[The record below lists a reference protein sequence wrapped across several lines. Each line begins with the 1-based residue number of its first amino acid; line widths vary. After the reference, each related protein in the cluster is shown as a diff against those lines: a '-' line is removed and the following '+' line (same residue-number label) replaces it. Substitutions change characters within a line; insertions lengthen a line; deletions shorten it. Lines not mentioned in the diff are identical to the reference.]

1 MQPSRNFRARLFTR
15 KGGLVLIKRTIIP
28 LLVLMVFVAAFTAG
42 CFNKS
47 AKDTNATPASVGVID
62 MTKAVQAHPKFQQLN
77 ALKQQFNTLIAQA
90 KAKQQSGTSL
100 PSVKPLQ
107 DPAALN
113 TVFEQEY
120 KEKMSAKQ
128 SELHQRLAAKADQ
141 LRSQLG
147 AEFKDYTGEI
157 DKEYQPQIFSLQLK
171 LKTLQLS
178 KDEMA
183 ALQAELEKVQQ
194 IRNEK
199 LAAKEKQLA
208 EQMDK
213 TMAPAQVAVEQELAA
228 YSQQLNNQLAQKAAA
243 KGAEIEARNSSL
255 TDANSLANA
264 AASNQIREIEQ
275 QAGMK
280 KQEVSVLEQAIVE
293 DVRDKAAKVAA
304 ERQLDTIITNIQM
317 NVNAVDITEA
327 VIAEFKK
334 Q

>member
-1 MQPSRNFRARLFTR
+1 MF
-15 KGGLVLIKRTIIP
+15 IKRTIIP

-62 MTKAVQAHPKFQQLN
+62 MTKAVQAHPKYQQLN
-77 ALKQQFNTLIAQA
+77 TLKQQFNMLVAQA
-90 KAKQQSGTSL
+90 QAQSKQQPGSSL
-100 PSVKPLQ
+100 SSVKPLQ
-107 DPAALN
+107 DHAALN
-113 TVFEQEY
+113 TAFEQEY

-128 SELHQRLAAKADQ
+128 SELHQSLVAKADQ
-141 LRSQLG
+141 LRSQL
-147 AEFKDYTGEI
+147 ATEFKEYTDEI

-178 KDEMA
+178 KEELA
-183 ALQAELEKVQQ
+183 AFQAELEKVQQ
-194 IRNEK
+194 IRSDK
-199 LAAKEKQLA
+199 LAVKEKQLT

-243 KGAEIEARNSSL
+243 KGAEIEARNSAVA
-255 TDANSLANA
+255 DANRLANA
-264 AASNQIREIEQ
+264 ATSNQIREIEQ

-280 KQEVSVLEQAIVE
+280 KQEASVLEQAIIQ

-304 ERQLDTIITNIQM
+304 ERQLDTIITNIQI